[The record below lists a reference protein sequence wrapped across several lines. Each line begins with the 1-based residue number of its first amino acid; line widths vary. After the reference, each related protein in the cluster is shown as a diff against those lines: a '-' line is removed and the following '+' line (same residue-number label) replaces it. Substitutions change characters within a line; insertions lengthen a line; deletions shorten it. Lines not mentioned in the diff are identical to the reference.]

1 MNEQRV
7 LLVLMIAAL
16 AVTLDLY
23 IFKAVKQVKYKGD
36 ERWSMIQL
44 KANNAANLINWV
56 LLVALFVAQV
66 AADSTAAVTVSRVVT
81 LGLLYIGARNLI
93 ELCATLVYD
102 RRY

>member
-1 MNEQRV
+1 MNEQKV
-7 LLVLMIAAL
+7 LLILMILAV
-16 AVTLDLY
+16 AVTLGLY

-56 LLVALFVAQV
+56 LLVALFVVQV
-66 AADSTAAVTVSRVVT
+66 SVDTAEIVTVSRVVT
-81 LGLLYIGARNLI
+81 LGLLYIGARNLV